1 MGIFAY
7 YLCTIPW
14 IDNTLMLNII
24 PSFIK
29 VEKIKIE
36 HHSERIERYVL
47 YSIRFT
53 ENLWK
58 KVALVGNLKF
68 PLVYF
73 SENFALKY
81 K

>member
-7 YLCTIPW
+7 YLCTVPW
-14 IDNTLMLNII
+14 IDNTLMPNII

-29 VEKIKIE
+29 KIEKIKIK
-36 HHSERIERYVL
+36 HHSERIDRYVL

-53 ENLWK
+53 ENLGK
-58 KVALVGNLKF
+58 KVVLVGKLKF

-73 SENFALKY
+73 PVDFVLK
-81 K
+81 